1 MTVKKTA
8 TSILMTFAMLGMLEV
23 MTPAAHASTIL
34 FTAGSADFTFG
45 TNTLTLVLKDTVV
58 NPNDIGLNL
67 SGFMFTLAGST
78 GGALASSSGMER
90 TIASDGTFTDG
101 AAVDTGWLFSDSSG
115 TITLNDL
122 GGTGP
127 AHTIVGNPGGGGI
140 YTGRREYSR
149 RCTRQPVSSGF
160 RHIQIHFHGGRECV
174 LPPDECRLGVWDD
187 TWLFGQLSGATVAEP
202 ISLWLVGGGLL
213 ALGLLRKRLP

>member
-8 TSILMTFAMLGMLEV
+8 TSILMTFAMLGMLAV

-127 AHTIVGNPGGGGI
+127 AHTIVGNPGSGGI
-140 YTGRREYSR
+140 YTGDASILGDVPDNPYLAGSVTYKFTFTGGVNACSLPTNVDWEFG
-149 RCTRQPVSSGF
+149 TTSGF
-160 RHIQIHFHGGRECV
+160 S
-174 LPPDECRLGVWDD
+174 GV
-187 TWLFGQLSGATVAEP
+187 SGATVAEP

-213 ALGLLRKRLP
+213 ALGLFRKRLP